1 MRQDFEVI
9 GARKVAHLAR
19 VHDEF
24 ARGDV
29 ERIGDITL
37 EDIGTNEPRDIEIHF
52 TMGAGDE
59 VIRHMMRLVE
69 DVRGQV
75 LRSETEFC
83 EQMLPRD
90 GLHGRC
96 CQHRAIRS

>member
-1 MRQDFEVI
+1 
-9 GARKVAHLAR
+9 
-19 VHDEF
+19 
-24 ARGDV
+24 V
-29 ERIGDITL
+29 ERVCDITS
-37 EDIGTNEPRDIEIHF
+37 EDIGTNEPRDIEIHL

-75 LRSETEFC
+75 GRGEAKFC